1 MNKNVN
7 LLTGSI
13 DSSLRAFALP
23 LALSFLINMLYAW
36 VDLYYVSFLGDSAVA
51 ALGISERIWFFV
63 FSIGSGF
70 SVGSGIIIARRFG
83 EGKLNEANRI
93 STQSVS
99 IILLIGALI
108 SLGLY
113 LSLDFILHLLGM
125 KNDVANFSKSYF
137 TALAFGIPFHFAIFH
152 FNMILRSVGNSFYPM
167 LIMIIGNVLNIIIAP
182 MFIFGFWFIP
192 RFEIMGAGIGTAI
205 SHFLGAIIGL
215 MIIKFGKT
223 PLKLDFKDFKID
235 ISVFKRIFRL
245 GFPASLQLLAVSS
258 TSMGLAANANLFGTN
273 VLTAFVLGLRIDLF
287 MSMTIIAFG
296 AAMEIVSAQNLGA
309 RNIPRIFEYYKSG
322 VKQLSILMSVLGII
336 IFFFGKYLVILFTDN
351 HQVLEIVDIYLK
363 IAAFGYIPFAIG
375 MLSIRVISGGGD
387 YFRSLIITA
396 GVLVFWQLPLAFSIS
411 NILNSE
417 NGIWFAQLIS
427 MLTFAVVGYWQLTQK
442 KWLNKSF

>member
-1 MNKNVN
+1 MKKNVD
-7 LLTGSI
+7 LLNSSI
-13 DSSLRAFALP
+13 DSSLRAFAIP

-36 VDLYYVSFLGDSAVA
+36 VDLYYVSFLGGPAVA

-83 EGKLNEANRI
+83 EGKLTEANRI

-99 IILLIGALI
+99 IILLIGTII
-108 SLGLY
+108 SIGLY
-113 LSLDFILHLLGM
+113 FSMDFILHLLGM
-125 KNDVANFSKSYF
+125 KDDVANLSKTYF

-182 MFIFGFWFIP
+182 MFIFGFLFIP
-192 RFEIMGAGIGTAI
+192 RYEIMGAGIGTAI
-205 SHFLGAIIGL
+205 SQFLGAGIGL
-215 MIIKFGKT
+215 LIIKYGNT

-235 ISVFKRIFRL
+235 PEIFKNIFRL
-245 GFPASLQLLAVSS
+245 GFPASLQLVAVSS
-258 TSMGLAANANLFGTN
+258 TSMGLAANANLFGTT

-309 RNIPRIFEYYKSG
+309 GNIPRIFQYYRSG
-322 VKQLSILMSVLGII
+322 VKQLSIFMAIMGVV
-336 IFFFGKYLVILFTDN
+336 IFFFGKNIVVLFTNN
-351 HQVLEIVDIYLK
+351 HQVLEIVDSYLK
-363 IAAFGYIPFAIG
+363 VASFGYIPFAIG
-375 MLSIRVISGGGD
+375 MLSIRTISGGGD

-396 GVLVFWQLPLAFSIS
+396 VVLIFWQLPLAFSIS
-411 NILNSE
+411 HFLNSQ
-417 NGIWFAQLIS
+417 NGIWYAQLIS
-427 MLTFAVVGYWQLTQK
+427 MVTFAIVGYWQLSQK
-442 KWLNKSF
+442 KWLNRKF